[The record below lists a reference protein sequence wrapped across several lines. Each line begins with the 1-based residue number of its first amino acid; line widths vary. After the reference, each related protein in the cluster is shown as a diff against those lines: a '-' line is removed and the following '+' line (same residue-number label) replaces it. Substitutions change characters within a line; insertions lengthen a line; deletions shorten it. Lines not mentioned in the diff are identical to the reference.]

1 MRTEGSGTLRFAVN
15 SERGLFGPKSV
26 TWKVHAHPVLIVGG
40 LRALMIQ
47 ALHPLAMA
55 GVAQY
60 SDFRS
65 DPLRRLRGTARYV
78 HAVTFGDAATA
89 RAAADRVKRI
99 HLAVRGTDP
108 VTGRRFAASDPEL
121 LLWVHCVE
129 VHSFLAGVRAYGYR
143 LSAGEQDRY
152 LAEQVAAAEL
162 IGIPRDRVPDSRA
175 TYRAYFAEML
185 PRLCTSAEAAATI
198 DFVRRPSLPDR
209 RLQIAAAPALRVLG
223 QAATALVPRSL
234 RPIAGVPEP
243 GPGDLPARAAVVVAS
258 RALLESRRLP
268 WLGWRIEAPMR
279 RALLGVGGYPQAA
292 RAA

>member
-1 MRTEGSGTLRFAVN
+1 
-15 SERGLFGPKSV
+15 V

-40 LRALMIQ
+40 LRALMVQ

-60 SDFRS
+60 SDFRA
-65 DPLRRLRGTARYV
+65 DPLKRLRATARYV
-78 HAVTFGDAATA
+78 HAVTFGDAEMAH
-89 RAAADRVKRI
+89 AAATRVKRV
-99 HLAVRGTDP
+99 HARVRGVDP
-108 VTGRRFAASDPEL
+108 VTGQRFAASDPEL

-143 LSAGEQDRY
+143 LSADEQDRY

-162 IGIPRDRVPDSRA
+162 IGIRGDSVPDSRA
-175 TYRAYFAEML
+175 AYREYFADML

-209 RLQIAAAPALRVLG
+209 RLQIAAGPALRILG
-223 QAATALVPRSL
+223 QAATALVPLSL
-234 RPIAGVPEP
+234 RAIAGVPDP
-243 GPGDLPARAAVVVAS
+243 GPGDLPARAAVVIAS

-268 WLGWRIEAPMR
+268 WLGWRIESPVR
-279 RALLGVGGYPQAA
+279 RALLGVGSFPGTLRVAGSA
-292 RAA
+292 